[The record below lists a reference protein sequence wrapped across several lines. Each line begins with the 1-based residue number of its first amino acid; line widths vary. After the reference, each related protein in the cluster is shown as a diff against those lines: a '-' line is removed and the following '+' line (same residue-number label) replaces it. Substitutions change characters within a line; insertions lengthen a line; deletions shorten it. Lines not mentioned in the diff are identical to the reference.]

1 MVRRSLLLVVIA
13 VCGAASILLFTAAS
27 SSPSVERAA
36 VARGSVLFQEGCA
49 TCHGPAGQGLAG
61 RGPSLVG
68 AGEAAAD
75 FYLSTGRMPLSS
87 PGDIPLRG
95 RPAYERSDID
105 ALVAYV
111 GSLGAGPAIPH
122 PDPSTG
128 DLAAGVRLFTSNC
141 AGCHQVAARGGIVT
155 GSVAPGLDQAT
166 PTQIAE
172 AVRVGPHL
180 MPPFSKTAIPDAQ
193 LASVIRYVLSTRH
206 PENAGGWSIGLLGP
220 IPEGLVAWLLGGVAL
235 LAVARLI
242 GSGRPDQEEGPL
254 P

>member
-1 MVRRSLLLVVIA
+1 VRRSALLVLVA
-13 VCGAASILLFTAAS
+13 VCGAASILLFTAAAS
-27 SSPSVERAA
+27 TGSAARAA
-36 VARGSVLFQEGCA
+36 VARGSELFQEGCA
-49 TCHGPAGQGLAG
+49 TCHGPNGQGVAG

-75 FYLSTGRMPLSS
+75 FYLSTGRMPLAN
-87 PGDIPLRG
+87 PRDIPMRSE
-95 RPAYERSDID
+95 PAYERPDID

-111 GSLGAGPAIPH
+111 GSLGRGPAIPH
-122 PDPSTG
+122 PDPSSG
-128 DLAAGVRLFTSNC
+128 DLAAGLRLFTDDC

-166 PTQIAE
+166 TTQIAE

-180 MPPFSKTAIPDAQ
+180 MPPFSESAIPDAQ

-206 PENAGGWSIGLLGP
+206 PKNAGGWSIGLVGP
-220 IPEGLVAWLLGGVAL
+220 IPEGLVAWLLAGVAL

-242 GSGRPDQEEGPL
+242 GSGRPDREEGPL